1 MTNWLKSQF
10 LALILALVNV
20 EKNALKQ
27 NGGNLSDDVGQEQQI
42 QQNQFLQD
50 LIQGRVTQE
59 VKFLRWRIFKI
70 LENIQGKDI
79 TVKEQADGTVEYTA
93 KDKNYSHKLKKIKTD
108 PSDDNKLELVIDNL
122 TNTTMGQLN
131 LLDADNENINA
142 SEHDSLVKGDS
153 KIKIKHT
160 YPSKFRLEKYV
171 KKMNVRTDENNTRL
185 LELYVTM
192 YPDEYDRLHK
202 MFITEVKKAI
212 INPRTSSILDI
223 DEIQFITNK
232 DLGITDNKEYL
243 FNEVRFYKIV
253 EFDGHYVIK
262 FKANVK
268 TYGHSIIE
276 QFREHELDMRY
287 ENMESKDSRNK
298 DINYVD
304 ALTYLNI

>member
-70 LENIQGKDI
+70 LETIQGKDI
-79 TVKEQADGTVEYTA
+79 TVKENADGTVNYTA

-108 PSDDNKLELVIDNL
+108 PSDTNELELVVDNL
-122 TNTTMGQLN
+122 TDTTMGQLDI
-131 LLDADNENINA
+131 LDAKNENINA
-142 SEHDSLVKGDS
+142 SEHDSLVKPES
-153 KIKIKHT
+153 KIKIRHT

-171 KKMNVRTDENNTRL
+171 KKMNVRIDENNTRL

-192 YPDEYDRLHK
+192 YPNEFDRLHK
-202 MFITEVKKAI
+202 MFMVELKKTVA
-212 INPRTSSILDI
+212 NPRASNIIELDTI
-223 DEIQFITNK
+223 SFVTNK
-232 DLGITDNKEYL
+232 DLGTVDNRL
-243 FNEVRFYKIV
+243 FEFDNIKYYKIV

-262 FKANVK
+262 FNANVK
-268 TYGHSIIE
+268 TYSHSIIE

-287 ENMESKDSRNK
+287 ENMESKDLHNK

>member
-1 MTNWLKSQF
+1 MMNWLKSQF

-70 LENIQGKDI
+70 LETIQGKDI
-79 TVKEQADGTVEYTA
+79 TVKENADGTVNYTA
-93 KDKNYSHKLKKIKTD
+93 KDKNYSHKLNKIKTD
-108 PSDDNKLELVIDNL
+108 PSDTNELELVVDNL
-122 TNTTMGQLN
+122 TDTTMGQLDI
-131 LLDADNENINA
+131 LDAKNENINA
-142 SEHDSLVKGDS
+142 SEHDSLVKPDS
-153 KIKIKHT
+153 KIKIRHT

-171 KKMNVRTDENNTRL
+171 KKMNVRTIDGETKL
-185 LELYVTM
+185 LELYVTS
-192 YPDEYDRLHK
+192 YPDEFDRLHK
-202 MFITEVKKAI
+202 MFMIELKKTVA
-212 INPRTSSILDI
+212 NPRASNIIELDTI
-223 DEIQFITNK
+223 SFVTNK
-232 DLGITDNKEYL
+232 DLGTVDNQL
-243 FNEVRFYKIV
+243 FEFDNIKYYKIV

-262 FKANVK
+262 FKTNVK

-304 ALTYLNI
+304 ALTYLNT

>member
-1 MTNWLKSQF
+1 MMNWLKSQF

-70 LENIQGKDI
+70 LETIQGKDI
-79 TVKEQADGTVEYTA
+79 TVKENADGTVNYTA

-108 PSDDNKLELVIDNL
+108 PSDTNELELVVDNL
-122 TNTTMGQLN
+122 TDTTMGQLDI
-131 LLDADNENINA
+131 LDAKNENINA
-142 SEHDSLVKGDS
+142 SEHDSLVKPDS
-153 KIKIKHT
+153 KIKIRHT

-171 KKMNVRTDENNTRL
+171 KKMNVRTIDGETKL
-185 LELYVTM
+185 LELYVTS
-192 YPDEYDRLHK
+192 YPDEFDRLHK
-202 MFITEVKKAI
+202 MFMIELKKTVA
-212 INPRTSSILDI
+212 NPRASNIIELDTI
-223 DEIQFITNK
+223 SFVTNK
-232 DLGITDNKEYL
+232 DLGTVDNQL
-243 FNEVRFYKIV
+243 FEFDNIKYYKIV

-262 FKANVK
+262 FKTNVK
-268 TYGHSIIE
+268 TYGYSIIE

-304 ALTYLNI
+304 ALTYLNT

>member
-70 LENIQGKDI
+70 LETIQGKDI
-79 TVKEQADGTVEYTA
+79 TVKENADGTVNYTA

-108 PSDDNKLELVIDNL
+108 PSDTNELELVVDNL
-122 TNTTMGQLN
+122 TDTTMGQLDI
-131 LLDADNENINA
+131 LDAKNENINA
-142 SEHDSLVKGDS
+142 SEHDSLVKPES
-153 KIKIKHT
+153 KIKIRHT

-171 KKMNVRTDENNTRL
+171 KKMNVRTIDGETKL
-185 LELYVTM
+185 LELYVTS
-192 YPDEYDRLHK
+192 YPDEFDRLHK
-202 MFITEVKKAI
+202 MFMIELKKTVA
-212 INPRTSSILDI
+212 NPRASNIIELDTI
-223 DEIQFITNK
+223 SFVTNK
-232 DLGITDNKEYL
+232 DLGTVDNRL
-243 FNEVRFYKIV
+243 FEFDNIKYYKIV

-262 FKANVK
+262 FKTNVK

-304 ALTYLNI
+304 ALTYLNT

>member
-70 LENIQGKDI
+70 LETIQGKDI
-79 TVKEQADGTVEYTA
+79 TVKENADGTVNYTA

-108 PSDDNKLELVIDNL
+108 PSDTNELELVVDNL
-122 TNTTMGQLN
+122 TDTTMGQLDI
-131 LLDADNENINA
+131 LDAKNENINA
-142 SEHDSLVKGDS
+142 SEHDSLVKPES
-153 KIKIKHT
+153 KIKIRHT

-171 KKMNVRTDENNTRL
+171 KKMNVRTIDGETKL
-185 LELYVTM
+185 LELYVTS
-192 YPDEYDRLHK
+192 YPDEFDRLHK
-202 MFITEVKKAI
+202 MFMIELKKSVA
-212 INPRTSSILDI
+212 NPRASNIIELDTI
-223 DEIQFITNK
+223 SFVTNK
-232 DLGITDNKEYL
+232 DLGTVDNRL
-243 FNEVRFYKIV
+243 FEFDNIKYYKIV

-262 FKANVK
+262 FKTNVK

-304 ALTYLNI
+304 ALTYLNT

>member
-70 LENIQGKDI
+70 LETIQGKDI
-79 TVKEQADGTVEYTA
+79 TVKENADGTVNYTA

-108 PSDDNKLELVIDNL
+108 PSDTNELELVVDNL
-122 TNTTMGQLN
+122 TDTTMGQLDI
-131 LLDADNENINA
+131 LDAKNENINA
-142 SEHDSLVKGDS
+142 SEHDSLVKPES
-153 KIKIKHT
+153 KIKLRHT

-171 KKMNVRTDENNTRL
+171 KKMNVRTIDGETKL
-185 LELYVTM
+185 LELYVTS
-192 YPDEYDRLHK
+192 YPDEFDRLHK
-202 MFITEVKKAI
+202 MFMIELKKTVA
-212 INPRTSSILDI
+212 NPRASNIIELDTI
-223 DEIQFITNK
+223 SFVTNK
-232 DLGITDNKEYL
+232 DLGTVDNRL
-243 FNEVRFYKIV
+243 FEFDNIKYYKIV

-262 FKANVK
+262 FKTNVK

-304 ALTYLNI
+304 ALTYLNT